1 MEHPDD
7 DKRINKNPSENER
20 IFINH
25 LENDMNFVS
34 NENSLMNMHDN
45 IKEAGEGG
53 EGVGNE
59 HATFADKDKEDENPN
74 DLSDEIQ

>member
-1 MEHPDD
+1 
-7 DKRINKNPSENER
+7 
-20 IFINH
+20 
-25 LENDMNFVS
+25 MNFVS